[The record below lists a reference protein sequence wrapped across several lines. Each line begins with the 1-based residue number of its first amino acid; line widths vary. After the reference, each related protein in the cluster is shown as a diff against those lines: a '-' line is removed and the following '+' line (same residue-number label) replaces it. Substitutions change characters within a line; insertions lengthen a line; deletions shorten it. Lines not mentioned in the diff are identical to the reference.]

1 MSEQPVSPRR
11 RVKKVEPKVVPPPG
25 VELYDK
31 KAAEAESKER
41 AAGRGKQDFF

>member
-1 MSEQPVSPRR
+1 MSEPIVSPRR
-11 RVKKVEPKVVPPPG
+11 RVKKVEPKPPPG

-41 AAGRGKQDFF
+41 AAGLFFL